1 MEATTY
7 TTEGPEP
14 KPARLPPSI
23 FDGEV
28 NKAVLHQ
35 VVTAIRA
42 HARQGTASTKN
53 RATIT
58 GGGRKPWRQKGTG
71 RARHGSIRSPI
82 WQGGA
87 VTFGPQPRD
96 YDPKIP
102 RRARRLAVRS
112 ALNARASEG
121 DVALF
126 RAPELEAPRTKAMA
140 RLLAAAEA
148 EGRKVLLLTDGL
160 NRLVWLSAR
169 NLPDVAIKPWGEASA
184 YDVLWAELVLIEA
197 SALEGDAA
205 EDDEATPAAGGEEA

>member
-1 MEATTY
+1 MEVATY
-7 TTEGPEP
+7 TAEGPEP
-14 KPARLPPSI
+14 NPARLPASI

-28 NKAVLHQ
+28 NEAVLHQ

-71 RARHGSIRSPI
+71 RARHGSIRSPL
-82 WQGGA
+82 WTGGA

-96 YDPKIP
+96 YDPKVP
-102 RRARRLAVRS
+102 RRLRRLAVRS

-126 RAPELEAPRTKAMA
+126 RAPELEAPKTRAIA
-140 RLLAAAEA
+140 GLLSAAGAA
-148 EGRKVLLLTDGL
+148 GRKVLLLTDGL

-169 NLPDVAIKPWGEASA
+169 NLPDVEVRPWGEASA
-184 YDVLWAELVLIEA
+184 YDVLWADLVLIEA
-197 SALEGDAA
+197 TALEGGDRAPDAA
-205 EDDEATPAAGGEEA
+205 ASEEEA